1 MIPEIGEQLP
11 RFEVLSRNYGADHA
25 NRIHSDEGAARYG
38 FAGALVPGVAVYG
51 YLTRPVVTMLGRDW
65 LARGSMIAKFLK
77 PVYDAQLVA
86 VDGRVES
93 KDPPAIA
100 LELRNPEG
108 ELCAVGRA
116 ALAAE
121 LSKLDGSEYPE
132 RALPDIL
139 RPATIEAIRL
149 GELFGSIDFRF
160 DPVEQETGFLPDM
173 ADDSELYRGPGAVCH
188 PSWWIAKANE
198 MVMRN
203 VALGPWI
210 HTASD
215 LRQFDLARA
224 DEMLSMRGRV
234 VEACEKRGHEMIRLD
249 LGVFGEGG
257 RPIARILHSAIIKI
271 G

>member
-1 MIPEIGEQLP
+1 MIPEVGEHLP
-11 RFEVLSRNYGADHA
+11 RFEVLSKNYGADHA

-51 YLTRPVVTMLGRDW
+51 YMTRPVVEALGRDW
-65 LARGSMIAKFLK
+65 LARGSMSAKFLK

-86 VDGRVES
+86 VDGTVES

-100 LELRNPEG
+100 LELRNPGG
-108 ELCAVGRA
+108 ELCAVG
-116 ALAAE
+116 LASLPAE
-121 LSKLDGSEYPE
+121 LPKLDGSEYPE
-132 RALPDIL
+132 PALPAVP
-139 RPATIEAIRL
+139 RPATIEAVRP
-149 GELFGSIDFRF
+149 GEIFGSIEFIF

-173 ADDSELYRGPGAVCH
+173 VDDSEIYRGPGAACH

-198 MVMRN
+198 IIMRN

-215 LRQFDLARA
+215 LQQYDPARA
-224 DEMLSMRGRV
+224 GERLSMRGRV
-234 VEACEKRGHEMIRLD
+234 VEAFEKRGHEIIRLD